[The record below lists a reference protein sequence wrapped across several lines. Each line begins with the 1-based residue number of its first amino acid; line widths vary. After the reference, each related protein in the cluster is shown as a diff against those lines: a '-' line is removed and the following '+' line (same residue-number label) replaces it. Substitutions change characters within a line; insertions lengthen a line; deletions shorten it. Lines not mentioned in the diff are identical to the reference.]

1 MGKSKSRKPLRR
13 IQKEKIMDITYN
25 ILDFETTGLSADY
38 DRVIEVGVVKVKN
51 YKIIDTFQEF
61 VNPGMRIA
69 GAITSLTGI
78 TNDMVKDADRNSK
91 VMPRLKN
98 FVGDELIVAHNAA
111 FDSRFYKAEMNRVKI
126 YPKND
131 FLCSLLLARR
141 MYQNLNSHKLGTLC
155 NYLGVTNK
163 ASHRALG
170 DAEATHKVF
179 SAICER
185 VKTKSG
191 RTQIDYEYLKKLS
204 KVPKKNVAS
213 SLRG

>member
-213 SLRG
+213 SLRV